1 MELMKQSSTGVTV
14 RNFKKGLTEYVE
26 RRGRS
31 VTFTSVM
38 SKGTADLTQC
48 IFAFAAQKPVV
59 MFLDGFRYV
68 MHHEEVANRDTITYY
83 TEEDVK
89 HAVLVYGHIL
99 LLTTTQRE
107 GNIILSI
114 RGTGAMSRCQ

>member
-38 SKGTADLTQC
+38 S
-48 IFAFAAQKPVV
+48 
-59 MFLDGFRYV
+59 
-68 MHHEEVANRDTITYY
+68 
-83 TEEDVK
+83 
-89 HAVLVYGHIL
+89 
-99 LLTTTQRE
+99 RE
-107 GNIILSI
+107 QPI
-114 RGTGAMSRCQ
+114 